1 MAKKLSSATTKTSK
15 GKPCVCKNCEAACTR
30 EVKRESYEM
39 YMGRSTNLVSTSYY
53 CSDACLL
60 SHERQ
65 EMGIDLRLRADEYAQ
80 RHAALKIQYM
90 QMLIQG
96 GDGICSDGSNAYH
109 FTLSSLQFFKHMV
122 IFIEAVL
129 ARKSAEE
136 LHLHRMKAKKY
147 GGQALEICLTAD
159 GTNEAAS
166 CIANELQSTLADED
180 NNCITVFARN

>member
-1 MAKKLSSATTKTSK
+1 MAKKLSSAKTKTSK

-30 EVKRESYEM
+30 EVKLESFEM

-60 SHERQ
+60 SHQRQ
-65 EMGIDLRLRADEYAQ
+65 EKGIDLRLRADECAQ
-80 RHAALKIQYM
+80 HHAALKIQYM
-90 QMLIQG
+90 QMLQEG
-96 GDGICSDGSNAYH
+96 RDGISAVGPGTYDLALS
-109 FTLSSLQFFKHMV
+109 TLHFFKHMV

-147 GGQALEICLTAD
+147 GGQALEICLTTE
-159 GTNEAAS
+159 GTNEASS

-180 NNCITVFARN
+180 NNCIMVFARN